1 MNIKTNKSLMNLF
14 LDNPEEYRFYLISDY
29 QIHIMDMVRNL
40 GKATSRDIA
49 DIQGCSVQ
57 SASAVLN
64 RLADVGYLKRTEGID
79 RIRQNSFKMKTTVT
93 VTISS
98 DLMVRVKELAKQED
112 RSVSAMINVLIRES
126 QIGRAHV

>member
-1 MNIKTNKSLMNLF
+1 MNIKTNKMLMNLF

-29 QIHIMDMVRNL
+29 QIHIMDIVCRL

-79 RIRQNSFKMKTTVT
+79 PTGGKIYTYIFN
-93 VTISS
+93 
-98 DLMVRVKELAKQED
+98 L
-112 RSVSAMINVLIRES
+112 
-126 QIGRAHV
+126 